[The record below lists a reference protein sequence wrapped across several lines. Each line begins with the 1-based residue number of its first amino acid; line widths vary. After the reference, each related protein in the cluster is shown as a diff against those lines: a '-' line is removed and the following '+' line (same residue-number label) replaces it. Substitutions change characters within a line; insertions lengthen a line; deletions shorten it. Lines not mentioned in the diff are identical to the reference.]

1 MGSSLRYLHRGRYF
15 IIYFLFRPL
24 ADTAITSCEFSGKR
38 FICTPSFSL
47 SPGLHVICGF
57 EQKAALFF
65 NDLILNRISHS
76 EYLTMIIWSSGSVL
90 DQNQLNHSKY

>member
-15 IIYFLFRPL
+15 IFYFLFRPL
-24 ADTAITSCEFSGKR
+24 ADSTITSCEFSGKR
-38 FICTPSFSL
+38 FICTPTFSL
-47 SPGLHVICGF
+47 SPGLHVIYGF

-76 EYLTMIIWSSGSVL
+76 EYLTMIMIWSSGFL